1 MTDSFDIAIIGM
13 ACRFPDAKNPEEFWQ
28 NLISGKESIKTFTR
42 DELITNGY
50 KEEDINNP
58 NFVAAKATLEDYKSF
73 DNHLFG
79 YLKDEVDKMDP
90 QCRLLHECCWH
101 ALEDAAYIGQNS
113 DERIGLFAGA
123 ASNIPWISGLL
134 KRKLT
139 PSETFDIVNWN
150 LPESIITRTGYRLGL
165 NGPVMAIH
173 TACSTSLVSIHTA
186 CQSILSGDCD
196 LALAGGVSLTLPQ
209 ESGYLYQ
216 QGMVRSADGHC
227 RPFDINSNGTVG
239 GSGAGILLLKPLDR
253 AIEDNDYVHAVIK
266 GSAINNDG
274 QRKVGFTAPS
284 VQGQAEVIASAQM
297 LAGVEPEDI
306 SYIECHGTA
315 TEIGDPI
322 EVSALSKVFGNS
334 NHVCMLGAVKSNIG
348 HLDEAA
354 GVAGVIKTVMSLK
367 NKQLAPTLHYNEPND
382 KLHIEETPFK
392 VVDRPMAWAVEGNQK
407 RIAGVSSFG
416 IGGTNAHIIL
426 AEADEPIVLKKEAE
440 TLPNVFLLSGETP
453 ESLTNNQYNLADF
466 LQAKQDVR
474 LSDVAY
480 VLQQGRVHHKYRKSI
495 VASSCDDLIK
505 ALLKPSSQ
513 HTKVSGTEHQI
524 IFLLPGQGAQYT
536 NMALALYDTHTE
548 FRDIVDHCLAIAS
561 HHLGE
566 SLKEKWFTDGISNE
580 LQKTKYAQPAIFI
593 VEYALARCLMELG
606 VQPSSLLGYS
616 FGELVA
622 ATIAE
627 VFSLEDAISFV
638 IARGKLMQDLPVGAM
653 LSVPLPVA
661 EVNAICPAGVTVAI
675 DNKDSCVV
683 SGSAANIEEFT
694 AILKKKRILT
704 TPIKS
709 KHAAHSPAMK
719 QINGA
724 LQAVIAQ
731 FNLSAPKIPLISSV
745 TGLPLTTAQATSTEY
760 WAAQAEHTV
769 CFVKGFEYLIEKHKA
784 CIFIEVGVGRDLI
797 NLARRYLF
805 QEGSNTESSNTNSS
819 NVLIQLL
826 PEEIKAPDLPYS
838 YWGALGKLWQQ
849 GVQIDWHKV
858 RFTDDCRR
866 IPLPGYAFDR
876 HVFWPKETNFLN
888 IFSNAPDAMKAER
901 NVERKGRMSDWFYQ
915 HAWKQQPLSTSN
927 VQSSDETTLLLRFR
941 QTSAQTCCM
950 ARSLQRYYKKLIK
963 IRVSNEKVFDLD
975 GESQIRSDNQEDF
988 TQFFKLLAEN
998 KTSAANVIVDC
1009 LDSKL
1014 AVDELLSQILNL
1026 LKSYRAQVANSTI
1039 KNITF
1044 LVKDAVVI
1052 CNEKSIDPSS
1062 AAVVA
1067 ISTVI
1072 RQEFPDLS
1080 CQAIDVGDMAT
1091 DCGEIKLLA
1100 EIASGRNETV
1110 AYRNNRRWCEDFVP
1124 YVPLAARNHA
1134 CLKKEGTYLLIGGAG
1149 FIGKTF
1155 SNYLAKEYQANL
1167 IITSRSRSHLD
1178 NSWQQI
1184 DEQASSLQLIQAD
1197 AKDLDAMSELVQNVI
1212 KNHGNIDGVF
1222 YLAGITG
1229 EASLR
1234 SIIETDKAYIKAHL
1248 EAKQKGITVLEKV
1261 LAEVDYDFCVVIS
1274 SLAPILGGLGFYAY
1288 AAASAYLDAFVIQHN
1303 QCNQNNWALIN
1314 WDGWEVAV
1322 KSDLNEKI
1330 GTSLS
1335 HLLITKEEGILLLAD
1350 VLNYQEKAALI
1361 ISTADINARI
1371 AQWSKPSQLEEQG
1384 SDSRHK
1390 EYSCRPDLECD
1401 FIAARNEIETKLI
1414 GIWEAFLRIK
1424 PLGVEDDFFDL
1435 GGNSLKA
1442 ITLLSQI
1449 HKSCNIDVP
1458 LTYFFKHPT
1467 VKEIAE
1473 FAGVQSETSR
1483 YQAIQSVAEQ
1493 DSYPLSPGQRRI
1505 YLQQMF
1511 NKGSV
1516 AYNETAVFN
1525 IVGHLDIPKFSETL
1539 RKLIQRHESLRTS
1552 IVLVDGE
1559 PRQKCHKEP
1568 IVELKHIKF
1577 NTEGLSSLQVKE
1589 QIKRLIKPFNLHKDA
1604 LIRPILIELKQYEYL
1619 FFLDIHHIISDGLS
1633 QDIFVRDFLGIY
1645 QGVKLAP
1652 LNIQYKDYT
1661 IWQSEIA
1668 NSCRVLAQKDFWLE
1682 KLKNIPEL
1690 QLPYDFDREQ
1700 ITDDCG
1706 ERLYFYLANET
1717 TERLVNEFSRDG
1729 ATNFMIF
1736 ISTYYLLLANITK
1749 QMEFCIGTP
1758 ILGRPQ
1764 SELQDVIGMF
1774 VNLLPIPF
1782 DFDETITFRDLVNS
1796 VSDVVISSFDNSHIQ
1811 FEEIVKAINIKP
1823 KKNRMPIFDTVFSYM
1838 NIGMSDFEMPNLKL
1852 SRYEIEQKSSRFDLA
1867 FFVKEINDGYE
1878 FSFEYK
1884 SALFTSEKI
1893 KFFIEQYINLVNDLL
1908 NNPNFAIAEYFEHEK
1923 VNLDISKDESFLE
1936 FNF

>member
-1 MTDSFDIAIIGM
+1 MTDSFDIAIVGM
-13 ACRFPDAKNPEEFWQ
+13 ACRFPDAENPEEFWQ
-28 NLISGKESIKTFTR
+28 NLISGKESIKRFTQ
-42 DELITNGY
+42 DELLANGY
-50 KEEDINNP
+50 KAEDINNP

-123 ASNIPWISGLL
+123 ASNIPWISSLL
-134 KRKLT
+134 KSKLT
-139 PSETFDIVNWN
+139 PSETFDVVNWN

-165 NGPVMAIH
+165 NGPVVAIH
-173 TACSTSLVSIHTA
+173 TACSTSLVAIHTA

-239 GSGAGILLLKPLDR
+239 GSGVGILLLKPLDR

-297 LAGVEPEDI
+297 LAGVEPEEI

-322 EVSALSKVFGNS
+322 EVSALSKVFGDS
-334 NHVCMLGAVKSNIG
+334 NHLCMLGAVKSNIG

-367 NKQLAPTLHYNEPND
+367 NKKLAPTLHYKAPND

-392 VVDRPMAWAVEGNQK
+392 VVDRPMEWAVSGNKK

-426 AEADEPIVLKKEAE
+426 AEADEPTVLKTEAE

-453 ESLTNNQYNLADF
+453 ESLTNNQHNLADL
-466 LQAKQDVR
+466 LQTKQDIR

-480 VLQQGRVHHKYRKSI
+480 VLQEGRVHHKYRKSV

-505 ALLKPSSQ
+505 ALRKPSSQ
-513 HTKVSGTEHQI
+513 PTKASGAEHQI
-524 IFLLPGQGAQYT
+524 VFLLPGQGAQYT
-536 NMALALYDTHTE
+536 NMARALYDTHTE

-566 SLKEKWFTDGISNE
+566 SLKERWFTDGVANE

-627 VFSLEDAISFV
+627 VFSLEDAINFV
-638 IARGKLMQDLPVGAM
+638 IARGKLMQDLPTGAM
-653 LSVPLPVA
+653 LSIPLPVA
-661 EVNAICPAGVTVAI
+661 EVNAICPAGIVVAI

-683 SGSAANIEEFT
+683 SGSEANIEEFA

-709 KHAAHSPAMK
+709 RHAAHSPAMK

-731 FNLSAPKIPLISSV
+731 FNLSASKIPLISSV
-745 TGLPLTTAQATSTEY
+745 TGLPLTASQAMSAEY
-760 WAAQAEHTV
+760 WAAQAERTV
-769 CFVKGFEYLIEKHKA
+769 CFVKGFEHLIEKHKA
-784 CIFIEVGVGRDLI
+784 SIFIEVGVGRDLI
-797 NLARRYLF
+797 NLTRRYLS
-805 QEGSNTESSNTNSS
+805 QDDSKEERS

-858 RFTDDCRR
+858 RFTDNCRR

-876 HVFWPKETNFLN
+876 SVFWPKEANFLN
-888 IFSNAPDAMKAER
+888 IFSNAPSAIEAEKK
-901 NVERKGRMSDWFYQ
+901 VERKGRMSDWFYQ
-915 HAWKQQPLSTSN
+915 HGWKQQPLSTSN
-927 VQSSDETTLLLRFR
+927 APSSDETTLLLRLG
-941 QTSAQTCCM
+941 QPLAPTCCM
-950 ARSLQRYYKKLIK
+950 ESSLQRYYKKLIK
-963 IRVSNEKVFDLD
+963 IHVGNEKVFDLD
-975 GESQIRSDNQEDF
+975 GENQIRLDNQEDF
-988 TQFFKLLAEN
+988 NQFFKLLEQSHVSVSN
-998 KTSAANVIVDC
+998 IVIDCIDSA
-1009 LDSKL
+1009 L
-1014 AVDELLSQILNL
+1014 AVDELLSQILHL
-1026 LKSYRAQVANSTI
+1026 LKSYRAQTADSTL
-1039 KNITF
+1039 KNITL
-1044 LVKDAVVI
+1044 LVKYAVVV

-1062 AAVVA
+1062 AAVMA

-1080 CQAIDVGDMAT
+1080 CRAIDVGDMAT
-1091 DCGEIKLLA
+1091 DCGATKLLA
-1100 EIASGRNETV
+1100 EIAYGGSETV

-1124 YVPLAARNHA
+1124 YMPLADRNHA
-1134 CLKKEGTYLLIGGAG
+1134 SLKKEGTYLLIGGAG

-1167 IITSRSRSHLD
+1167 IITSRSGSHLD

-1184 DEQASSLQLIQAD
+1184 DKQASSLQLIQAD
-1197 AKDLDAMSELVQNVI
+1197 AKELDAMSELVQNVI
-1212 KNHGNIDGVF
+1212 KDHVKIDGVF

-1234 SIIETDKAYIKAHL
+1234 SIIETDKAYIQAHL
-1248 EAKQKGITVLEKV
+1248 EAKQKGIEVLEQA
-1261 LAEVDYDFCVVIS
+1261 LAEIDYDFCVVIS

-1303 QCNQNNWALIN
+1303 QYNQNNWTLIN

-1322 KSDLNEKI
+1322 KSDINEKI

-1335 HLLITKEEGILLLAD
+1335 HLLVTKEEGILLLAD
-1350 VLNYQEKAALI
+1350 VLNYQEKDALI

-1384 SDSRHK
+1384 NDNSNK
-1390 EYSCRPDLECD
+1390 EYSGRPDLECD
-1401 FIAARNEIETKLI
+1401 FVTAGNEIETQLV

-1424 PLGVEDDFFDL
+1424 PLGIEDDFFDL

-1473 FAGVQSETSR
+1473 FAGSQSETSG
-1483 YQAIQSVAEQ
+1483 YQAIQPVAEQ

-1511 NKGSV
+1511 DKGSV

-1525 IVGHLDIPKFSETL
+1525 IVGHLDIAKFSETL
-1539 RKLIQRHESLRTS
+1539 QKLIQRHESLRTS
-1552 IVLVDGE
+1552 IILVNGE

-1568 IVELKHIKF
+1568 TVELKHIKF
-1577 NTEGLSSLQVKE
+1577 NTAGLNPLQVKE

-1633 QDIFVRDFLGIY
+1633 QDIFVRDFLDIY
-1645 QGVKLAP
+1645 QGVELAP

-1668 NSCRVLAQKDFWLE
+1668 NSCRVLAQKDFWLD
-1682 KLKNIPEL
+1682 KLKNIPEIK
-1690 QLPYDFDREQ
+1690 LPCDFDREH

-1706 ERLYFYLANET
+1706 ERLYFYLENET
-1717 TERLVNEFSRDG
+1717 TERLVNMFSRDG

-1736 ISTYYLLLANITK
+1736 ISTYYLLLADLTK
-1749 QMEFCIGTP
+1749 QAKFCIGTP

-1782 DFDETITFRDLVNS
+1782 DFDETMTFRDLVNS
-1796 VSDVVISSFDNSHIQ
+1796 ASDVVISSFDNANIQ
-1811 FEEIVKAINIKP
+1811 FEEIVKAINVKP

-1838 NIGMSDFEMPNLKL
+1838 NIGMADFEMPNLKL
-1852 SRYEIEQKSSRFDLA
+1852 SRYEIEQESSRFDLA
-1867 FFVKEINDGYE
+1867 FFVKEINGGYE

-1893 KFFIEQYINLVNDLL
+1893 KFFIERYIDLVNELL
-1908 NNPNFAIAEYFEHEK
+1908 NHSDVPISEYFKHAE
-1923 VNLDISKDESFLE
+1923 VNLDIPKDETLLE